1 MKISLLVQGAP
12 YSTDACIHAL
22 SFAQATIE
30 QKHQIQTVFFYK
42 DAASIMTS
50 SFRVPKDEVNIQE
63 EWKVFALEH
72 RVELNVCVG
81 ASHRRGVNQDLD
93 SVPDDNPFV
102 VIGLGVFVE
111 QMSLSDRIVV
121 FL

>member
-12 YSTDACIHAL
+12 YSTDACIHSL
-22 SFAQATIE
+22 RFAQATLA
-30 QKHQIQTVFFYK
+30 QNHQIQTVFFYK
-42 DAASIMTS
+42 DAVSIINP
-50 SFRVPKDEVNIQE
+50 SFKVPKDELNIQD
-63 EWKVFALEH
+63 EWKQFALEH

-81 ASHRRGVNQDLD
+81 ASHRRGVNQDSD
-93 SVPDDNPFV
+93 GIQDVEPFV
-102 VIGLGVFVE
+102 VIGLGVFIE